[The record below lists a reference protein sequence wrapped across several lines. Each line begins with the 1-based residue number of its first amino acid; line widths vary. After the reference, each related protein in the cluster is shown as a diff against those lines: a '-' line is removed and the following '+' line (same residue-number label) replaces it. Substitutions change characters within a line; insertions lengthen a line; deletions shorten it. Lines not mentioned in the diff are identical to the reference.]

1 MRALS
6 YFVSEAGASLWRRP
20 GAASVAVLTIAAGL
34 FVLGFFLV
42 IHVNLERVIGRWS
55 ESAEMSIY
63 LADETTPEEVAE
75 VERTIDASGLA
86 DGWERLSKEQ
96 AATRFREDFPDMAGA
111 ATQMEGNPFPASVEV
126 RLKPEVRDAGAAL
139 DALDALARDLGALSG
154 VADVRYDRRWIARL
168 NAAVTFARGL
178 GLLIVAML
186 AVAAALTVA
195 NVVQLAAAARR
206 DEIQIMQLVGA
217 PIAYVRGPFVV
228 EGVLQGGLGAVVA
241 LLGLWV
247 GLALLNV
254 RYGGLAADVLGV
266 GSVTFLPA
274 AFWLGI
280 LGGGML
286 LGCIGG
292 AIVARGVR

>member
-20 GAASVAVLTIAAGL
+20 RAASVAVLTIAAGL

-55 ESAEMSIY
+55 QSAELSVY
-63 LADETTPEEVAE
+63 LADDATPEDVAE
-75 VERTIDASGLA
+75 VQRAIDASGLA

-111 ATQMEGNPFPASVEV
+111 AAQMEGNPFPASVEV

-139 DALDALARDLGALSG
+139 DALARDLGARSG

-168 NAAVTFARGL
+168 NSVVTFARGL
-178 GLLIVAML
+178 GLLIAAML

-228 EGVLQGGLGAVVA
+228 EGILQGGLGALVA

-266 GSVTFLPA
+266 GPVTFLPA
-274 AFWLGI
+274 AVWLGI

>member
-20 GAASVAVLTIAAGL
+20 RAASVAVLTIAAGL

-55 ESAEMSIY
+55 ESAELSVY
-63 LADETTPEEVAE
+63 LADEATPEDVAE
-75 VERTIDASGLA
+75 VERAIDASGLA
-86 DGWERLSKEQ
+86 DGRERLSKEQ

-111 ATQMEGNPFPASVEV
+111 AAQMEGNPFPASVEV

-139 DALDALARDLGALSG
+139 DALARDLGARSG

-178 GLLIVAML
+178 GLLIAAML

-228 EGVLQGGLGAVVA
+228 EGVLQGGLGALVA

-247 GLALLNV
+247 GLALLNL
-254 RYGGLAADVLGV
+254 RYGAMAADVLGV
-266 GSVTFLPA
+266 GPVTFLPA